1 MPLYV
6 LARVPYCSI
15 EREERDCVFQYY
27 KYPCCPCTHAILYRK
42 LRVTMI
48 RKHKRMFSGT
58 GSCRASAAMLLLL
71 LLLMAL
77 SPVLA
82 TAQAHRGYRTY
93 ESFAPAHRRANSPPP
108 CFANSHHSMDFQPPL
123 THKISQ
129 HRLELW
135 PEYALQ
141 PALQR
146 ELASPAKDSQTSV
159 IGVTAGAVA
168 GGMGV
173 PMPKA
178 QAPVPENPVTFATA
192 LEHQIST
199 LAFGPGIISQIGW
212 IATALTG
219 IRGLCAYCNY
229 LGMHLEIES
238 SVIVTST
245 GSLAFQP
252 SVKFRSSRSR
262 APIESTSS

>member
-1 MPLYV
+1 
-6 LARVPYCSI
+6 
-15 EREERDCVFQYY
+15 
-27 KYPCCPCTHAILYRK
+27 
-42 LRVTMI
+42 MI
-48 RKHKRMFSGT
+48 RKHKRTFSGT

-71 LLLMAL
+71 LLLMAAL

-82 TAQAHRGYRTY
+82 TAQAQRGYRTF
-93 ESFAPAHRRANSPPP
+93 ESFAPAQRRANSPPR
-108 CFANSHHSMDFQPPL
+108 FATTHHSMDFQPPL

-146 ELASPAKDSQTSV
+146 ELASPAKDSQTPV
-159 IGVTAGAVA
+159 IGVTDGAVA
-168 GGMGV
+168 GM

-178 QAPVPENPVTFATA
+178 QAPVPDPENPVSFATA
-192 LEHQIST
+192 LEHHFST
-199 LAFGPGIISQIGW
+199 LAFRSGIISQIGW
-212 IATALTG
+212 LATALTG